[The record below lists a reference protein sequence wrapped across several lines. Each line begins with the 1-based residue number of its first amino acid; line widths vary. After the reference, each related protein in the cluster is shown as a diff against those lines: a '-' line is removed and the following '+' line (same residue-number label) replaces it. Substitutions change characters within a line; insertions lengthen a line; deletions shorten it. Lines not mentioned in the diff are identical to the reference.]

1 MIICKSQQVFNIRMV
16 KNAIISVNT
25 APNVLQRIDLM
36 MLGNKGALY
45 HDGTSI
51 PPGFEF
57 DFDPIVIPEWL
68 INALKKSINTG
79 KPETIREVEN
89 FE

>member
-1 MIICKSQQVFNIRMV
+1 MQITASVQYTDG
-16 KNAIISVNT
+16 KNAIISVNS
-25 APNVLQRIDLM
+25 APNVAQRIDLM

-57 DFDPIVIPEWL
+57 DLEPIIIPEWL
-68 INALKKSINTG
+68 INALRKSINTG
-79 KPETIREVEN
+79 RPQIIREVEN